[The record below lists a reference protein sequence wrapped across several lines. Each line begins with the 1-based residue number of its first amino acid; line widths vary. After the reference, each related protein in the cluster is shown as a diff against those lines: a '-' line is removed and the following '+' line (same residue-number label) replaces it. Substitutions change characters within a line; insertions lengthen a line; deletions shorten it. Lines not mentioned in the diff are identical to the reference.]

1 MKRRI
6 MRILAV
12 LMLALYL
19 LCTAC
24 GGTGETVSP
33 QDDPN
38 EGLGGGFDEDA
49 VNDFSEFEGTWLG
62 EANNDYDHI
71 DIDAD
76 GNWTLWYGE
85 DAADYG
91 YLRYEPEWG
100 GVYAY
105 SSVDDSGGRLVVQD
119 DGRLYSTVFGYFNYG
134 DGMEYIWYENGGN
147 DGQTQDRDD
156 ETFYSWNSELCQRNV
171 SEFEGIWY
179 YDGDLSAEMYIVVD
193 GDGDWSWYQRTAG
206 EEAEEIDCGIFTY
219 SEDEVSTYYA
229 DSTMYDGLS
238 YRVFEFD
245 NGVLIWGDEGE
256 YYLME

>member
-1 MKRRI
+1 MRRKTARFLTAL
-6 MRILAV
+6 MLILA
-12 LMLALYL
+12 LCL

-24 GGTGETVSP
+24 GGTGETLSP

-49 VNDFSEFEGTWLG
+49 VNDFSEFEGIWLG
-62 EANNDYDHI
+62 EPDNDYDYI
-71 DIDAD
+71 DINAD
-76 GNWTLWYGE
+76 GDWTLCVGG
-85 DAADYG
+85 DIADYG

-105 SSVDDSGGRLVVQD
+105 SSVDDSGCRVVIQD
-119 DGRLYSTVFGYFNYG
+119 DGRLYGTAFGYFNYG
-134 DGMEYIWYENGGN
+134 DEMEYIWYEEGDNAPDW
-147 DGQTQDRDD
+147 DG
-156 ETFYSWNSELCQRNV
+156 EPYYSWNSELCQRNV

-179 YDGDLSAEMYIVVD
+179 YDGDLSAEMYIAID
-193 GDGDWSWYQRTAG
+193 ENGGWSWYRRTPG
-206 EEAEEIDCGIFTY
+206 DEAEEIDCGIFTY

-229 DSTMYDGLS
+229 DSTMYDGVS

-245 NGVLIWGDEGE
+245 NGILIWDDEGE